1 MITVQVKGLSIPFH
15 ALDFEDGQ
23 DKKYVFFCLWEDGVK
38 TSERLRLDD
47 QWNRSAKLRSVL
59 LGQRNLAQQT
69 LEVVVSGYDSP
80 EQAETAFRRE
90 IASLIQAR
98 KTPLVAATSD

>member
-23 DKKYVFFCLWEDGVK
+23 DEKYVFFCLWEEGVK
-38 TSERLRLDD
+38 TSERPRLED
-47 QWNRSAKLRSVL
+47 QWSRSANLRSAL

-69 LEVVVSGYDSP
+69 LEVVITGYDSP

-90 IASLIQAR
+90 MASLIQAR
-98 KTPLVAATSD
+98 TNPLVVAASD